1 MLAEWSELGRS
12 GVTGRGGALHAPTGE
27 GSRKPAARRLSP
39 AARRL
44 SPAASDRFGPAF
56 PGRFPTASVRL

>member
-27 GSRKPAARRLSP
+27 GSRTP

-44 SPAASDRFGPAF
+44 SPAASDRFGPALS
-56 PGRFPTASVRL
+56 PAPPRIATSEARIGG